1 MFTCRDGWH
10 VVARAGELTYVRV
23 AVRLRDEHGSHT
35 ALSAPCICRVAH
47 GRGLGKP
54 CTVGL
59 ARAAGPCFVQ
69 AGHWVVQVMKD
80 TPSAD
85 PRDQAIRAALRD
97 AATLAAMVVTEFR
110 ASYWGAERTVY
121 VATLAA
127 YVSDLGGRLEEAGTR
142 DLVAD
147 FGGRRIT
154 VRFG

>member
-1 MFTCRDGWH
+1 MGPR
-10 VVARAGELTYVRV
+10 RV
-23 AVRLRDEHGSHT
+23 DNDEN
-35 ALSAPCICRVAH
+35 ICSM
-47 GRGLGKP
+47 
-54 CTVGL
+54 
-59 ARAAGPCFVQ
+59 Q
-69 AGHWVVQVMKD
+69 D

-97 AATLAAMVVTEFR
+97 ASTLAAMVVTEFQ
-110 ASYWGAERTVY
+110 ASYWGAERAVY

-127 YVSDLGGRLEEAGTR
+127 YVTDLGGRLDEAGPK

>member
-1 MFTCRDGWH
+1 
-10 VVARAGELTYVRV
+10 
-23 AVRLRDEHGSHT
+23 
-35 ALSAPCICRVAH
+35 
-47 GRGLGKP
+47 
-54 CTVGL
+54 
-59 ARAAGPCFVQ
+59 
-69 AGHWVVQVMKD
+69 MKD

-121 VATLAA
+121 VTTLAA
-127 YVSDLGGRLEEAGTR
+127 YVTDLGGHLEEVGTR

-147 FGGRRIT
+147 FGERRIT